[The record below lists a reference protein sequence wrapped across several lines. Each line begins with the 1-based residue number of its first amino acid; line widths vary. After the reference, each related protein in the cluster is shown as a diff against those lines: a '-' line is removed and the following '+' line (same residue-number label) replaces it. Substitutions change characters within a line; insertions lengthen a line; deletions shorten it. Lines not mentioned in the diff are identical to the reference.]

1 GDAMTRRTLTACL
14 PLALLAAGCLDE
26 TRSRLVGGGPNPAA
40 AVAQAQH
47 RVMNAPGTEAAAKRV
62 LEVGRQLVTAN
73 PKLGMRPIFITVGS
87 PKPEV
92 FHRGGGVEGYQ
103 VYVSDGL
110 VDRCKDDAE
119 LAAVLAVELG
129 KIVHEREAMSA
140 VKAVEKPPSIS
151 ESIGNDVAGT
161 FGSPDGTHA
170 MEMARYEQKRK
181 KAGPPPPPDK
191 LARQYLEQAGY
202 QPGVVDD
209 VAPIL
214 RQAEDN
220 FVIEKHLDSG
230 PPH

>member
-1 GDAMTRRTLTACL
+1 MTRRTLTACL

-26 TRSRLVGGGPNPAA
+26 TPPRLVSGGPNPAA

-62 LEVGRQLVTAN
+62 LEVGRKLITAN
-73 PKLGMRPIFITVGS
+73 PKLGMRPLFITVGS
-87 PKPEV
+87 PKPEI
-92 FHRGGGVEGYQ
+92 FHRGGGVEGHQ
-103 VYVSDGL
+103 IYVSDGM

-129 KIVHEREAMSA
+129 KIVHEREALAA
-140 VKAVEKPPSIS
+140 VQPPPIS
-151 ESIGNDVAGT
+151 EPIGNDVAGT

-170 MEMARYEQKRK
+170 MEMARYEQQRK
-181 KAGPPPPPDK
+181 KAGPPAPPDK
-191 LARQYLEQAGY
+191 LARQYLELAGY

-220 FVIEKHLDSG
+220 FVIEKHLDSA
-230 PPH
+230 PPR